1 METIGNVHFGVDLD
15 LGGVDKQLNDLR
27 ERLSKTNLGLKLDL
41 EGLNKQLQDYTIP
54 LNLNVR
60 IEKDA
65 AKKLHQKISSDFDA
79 LEPITIKTRF
89 SVDRSQVEQE
99 IKQL

>member
-65 AKKLHQKISSDFDA
+65 AKKLHQKISSDYYSSK
-79 LEPITIKTRF
+79 IT
-89 SVDRSQVEQE
+89 
-99 IKQL
+99 